1 VIPEARPEPSEHGL
15 VPTGQD
21 GWYVL
26 NGREVRWRSCKGLG
40 KWPSLEGPK
49 VVFRQLG
56 LSVRLLEPGEPMA
69 IYHWEADQE
78 DYLVLSGEA
87 LLIVEGR
94 ERPLR
99 QWDFVH
105 CPAGTKRVIV
115 GAGDRPCLV
124 FAVGARANTMAV
136 QPDGTLEAPPDWGGY
151 PVDEAAIRHGA
162 GVEEETTDA
171 SVAYARFPDP
181 ESIRYEEGL
190 LPW

>member
-1 VIPEARPEPSEHGL
+1 MVEEARLEQFEMGL
-15 VPTGQD
+15 APVTD
-21 GWYVL
+21 GWF
-26 NGREVRWRSCKGLG
+26 
-40 KWPSLEGPK
+40 
-49 VVFRQLG
+49 VV
-56 LSVRLLEPGEPMA
+56 SVRDGAWVTNESLGAACIFEGDDAPFPEVGFTLGVLRPGRPSGM
-69 IYHWEADQE
+69 YHREANQE
-78 DYLVLSGEA
+78 NFLVLSGECL
-87 LLIVEGR
+87 LLIEGQ
-94 ERPLR
+94 ERRLGP
-99 QWDFVH
+99 WDFVH

-136 QPDGTLEAPPDWGGY
+136 QPDGTLGAPPDWGGY

-162 GVEEETTDA
+162 GVEEETADA